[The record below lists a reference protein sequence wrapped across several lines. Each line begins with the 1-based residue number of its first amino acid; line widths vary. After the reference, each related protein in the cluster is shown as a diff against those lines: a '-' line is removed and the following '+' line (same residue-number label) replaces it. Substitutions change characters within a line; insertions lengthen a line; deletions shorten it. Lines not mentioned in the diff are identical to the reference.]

1 MKARVMMIGDYDNQS
16 KTYAICLIADEAEVD
31 ASPLKE
37 GDEVE
42 IHIANAAGEV
52 QRNAVTSTGLLAIPK
67 GGHDGR

>member
-42 IHIANAAGEV
+42 IHIANMVLTNSQANARLDRTGPAANEDRHGE
-52 QRNAVTSTGLLAIPK
+52 
-67 GGHDGR
+67 